1 MEWMLL
7 KYMENVLYK
16 YTCLTVFVFFF
27 LPNKSAFQ
35 NDQGGRSG
43 LSNMISRTK
52 PL

>member
-1 MEWMLL
+1 MLF

-35 NDQGGRSG
+35 MTREDEVDYQ
-43 LSNMISRTK
+43 I
-52 PL
+52 